1 MFCMFCKK
9 FGHSAYN
16 CYHRRFR
23 FHSRSKP
30 SYLRKRGKVLF
41 KSDKITKTE
50 PTKIIADSNSADQSK
65 EISDSNS
72 VDFIWPITDSNSVDL
87 KPITESNSVDTVEIN
102 DDSNS
107 SEEFDNLI
115 KSIVKKPSPKVEIS
129 DYRLTPND
137 QRPVSKCETCQNLR
151 DKINKLKRT
160 VKDLRAE
167 NLSLNLLYFSSENTK
182 FFDNH

>member
-1 MFCMFCKK
+1 MFCKFCK
-9 FGHSAYN
+9 RFGHSAFN
-16 CYHRRFR
+16 CYHRKFR
-23 FHSRSKP
+23 FYSRPKP
-30 SYLRKRGKVLF
+30 SYLRKRGKALF
-41 KSDKITKTE
+41 KSDKIKTE
-50 PTKIIADSNSADQSK
+50 PTKIIADSNSADQCK

-72 VDFIWPITDSNSVDL
+72 ADFIRPITDSCSVDL
-87 KPITESNSVDTVEIN
+87 KPITESNSVDTVDIN

-115 KSIVKKPSPKVEIS
+115 KSIVKKQAPKVKIS
-129 DYRLTPND
+129 DYKLTPNEEK
-137 QRPVSKCETCQNLR
+137 PVSKCEKCLDLQ

>member
-16 CYHRRFR
+16 CYHRKFR

-30 SYLRKRGKVLF
+30 CYLRKRRKVLF

-72 VDFIWPITDSNSVDL
+72 VDLIWPITDSNSVDL

-115 KSIVKKPSPKVEIS
+115 KGIVKKLSPKVEIS
-129 DYRLTPND
+129 EYRLTPND
-137 QRPVSKCETCQNLR
+137 QKPVSKCETRQN
-151 DKINKLKRT
+151 
-160 VKDLRAE
+160 
-167 NLSLNLLYFSSENTK
+167 
-182 FFDNH
+182 